1 MTQQHMHLFC
11 VSSRL
16 FKILHYRH
24 FTVRKD
30 IRPLNSG
37 IKERNSVSVYFQ
49 KKRKIIQ
56 ITPVHMMFCLHIF
69 KD

>member
-37 IKERNSVSVYFQ
+37 IKERNSVSVYFR
-49 KKRKIIQ
+49 KKKENNSDY
-56 ITPVHMMFCLHIF
+56 TGAYDVLSSYF
-69 KD
+69 